1 MHCQNIKPDFLHA
14 SVCLKEILLAFNGT
28 VITSS
33 DIINSSSNTQSSST
47 QRKQVYLDST
57 TLNTLHYLHSNSNL
71 QVNCPTIWPWTMTL
85 RNSAPAWPLQTG
97 QLFNNVININHS
109 GSSCWDGCHGNLYML
124 MITSCHAHCCPCD
137 SLVHGYRYCNYS
149 W

>member
-33 DIINSSSNTQSSST
+33 DIIHSSSNTQSSST

-57 TLNTLHYLHSNSNL
+57 ILNTLYYLHSNSNL
-71 QVNCPTIWPWTMTL
+71 QVNCPNNMTL
-85 RNSAPAWPLQTG
+85 NYDPEEFCSNVTSADWPATLTMSLILATVAPAAEMGVMAT
-97 QLFNNVININHS
+97 
-109 GSSCWDGCHGNLYML
+109 CTC
-124 MITSCHAHCCPCD
+124 
-137 SLVHGYRYCNYS
+137 
-149 W
+149 